1 MYGMRCGALL
11 CMASS
16 AEIAKEFK
24 DVMSVE
30 CRASWSN
37 GNRAAMTVLAK
48 IFEDKAL
55 RAKVDAERTHWM
67 EVLAE
72 RGGVFMKAAEEA
84 GLTACPV
91 SYTHLKYDNSVSVNP
106 DIRSAEISCIKR

>member
-1 MYGMRCGALL
+1 
-11 CMASS
+11 
-16 AEIAKEFK
+16 
-24 DVMSVE
+24 
-30 CRASWSN
+30 
-37 GNRAAMTVLAK
+37 MTVLAK

-84 GLTACPV
+84 GLTACP
-91 SYTHLKYDNSVSVNP
+91 YDSGFFITIPCDHAEEAGKRLQDFNIFAIPMGRGIRVSVASNTVEECKQMP
-106 DIRSAEISCIKR
+106 AKIKQAIDESK